1 MANCDRKAC
10 HGQGTWRPVLLVTT
24 KGYSGPPAKSVV
36 GLRICDDCRKKMTVA
51 DLVTD
56 DGWTSICAAFTLRGF
71 ARPTRKL
78 TKLDWERIN

>member
-1 MANCDRKAC
+1 MANCDRKNC
-10 HGQGTWRPVLLVTT
+10 GGQGVWRPVLLLTV
-24 KGYSGPPAKSVV
+24 KGHDGPPARSVM
-36 GLRICDDCRKKMTVA
+36 GLRICDDCRRKMIVA

-56 DGWTSICAAFTLRGF
+56 DGWQTICAGFTLRGF